1 MSDSQGAG
9 PQAQQRASLSA
20 AFRKALAAEVATLCG
35 DSKATRRRAPTGKP
49 LPPFGLYT
57 GGHLSWRHLDELIS
71 DSLRD
76 ADSSKWLDTDEVH
89 KIIYAGDWALPED
102 RHDRQIFLQAVQRVM
117 NSCFDIE
124 GERRPLG
131 GERVRYVERFQGGPP
146 TPTNF
151 RPFGFDPAS
160 VGFFKIIDWN
170 ANRRLDRMHNIGE
183 VRKVDKRE
191 ELRLHRQKE
200 DWVDPVRFR
209 GYVDEERQQ
218 TGSAC
223 PTLVGYDEDTREAGN
238 ETLRLRVAQS
248 WYFEHVAV
256 RRYLRDHPGEYDA
269 VVSRIRDA
277 DQEGGLSRVIRSAPN
292 SNIVVNVTVQSRNDR
307 VMMLR
312 RPVGARVWPAFYQA
326 GAHETMNWSEPG
338 RPIENCYELATRA
351 LREEINLADPGDYY
365 DNIVF
370 SWFGF
375 YAVEVSAYFFAHV
388 KTRLEEDELVQRVAE
403 AEGAFE
409 VTTST
414 GMSLTAR

>member
-1 MSDSQGAG
+1 M
-9 PQAQQRASLSA
+9 
-20 AFRKALAAEVATLCG
+20 V
-35 DSKATRRRAPTGKP
+35 
-49 LPPFGLYT
+49 
-57 GGHLSWRHLDELIS
+57 
-71 DSLRD
+71 
-76 ADSSKWLDTDEVH
+76 
-89 KIIYAGDWALPED
+89 
-102 RHDRQIFLQAVQRVM
+102 
-117 NSCFDIE
+117 
-124 GERRPLG
+124 
-131 GERVRYVERFQGGPP
+131 
-146 TPTNF
+146 
-151 RPFGFDPAS
+151 PFGFDPAS

-388 KTRLEEDELVQRVAE
+388 KTRLEEDELVQRAMLAPSAYEINDVDWYELDQPTVSKVLATWSDGPWRPKQDE
-403 AEGAFE
+403 QGRRY
-409 VTTST
+409 VPHTI
-414 GMSLTAR
+414 MSLLELWRVRQQRMLLSSTRVRPKRSRLTIHGLFGLSPALCTEWIECLDAIQPPSQER

>member
-1 MSDSQGAG
+1 VLLDTDSN
-9 PQAQQRASLSA
+9 
-20 AFRKALAAEVATLCG
+20 
-35 DSKATRRRAPTGKP
+35 
-49 LPPFGLYT
+49 
-57 GGHLSWRHLDELIS
+57 
-71 DSLRD
+71 
-76 ADSSKWLDTDEVH
+76 KWLDTDEVD
-89 KIIYAGDWALPED
+89 KIVRSGDHVLSDD
-102 RHDRQIFLQAVQRVM
+102 RHDRQIFLQTVQRVM
-117 NSCFDIE
+117 NSCFDTE
-124 GERRPLG
+124 ARRRPLE
-131 GERVRYVERFQGGPP
+131 GERVRYVERFLGAPP
-146 TPTNF
+146 MRTHF

-170 ANRRLDRMHNIGE
+170 AGRRLDRVHNVGE

-191 ELRLHRQKE
+191 ELRLHRQEE
-200 DWVDPVRFR
+200 DWVDPVDFSA
-209 GYVDEERQQ
+209 YVDEERQQ

-223 PTLVGYDEDTREAGN
+223 PTLVGYDEDTRERGN
-238 ETLRLRVAQS
+238 DTLRLRVAQS

-256 RRYLRDHPGEYDA
+256 RRYLRDHPQEYDG
-269 VVSRIRDA
+269 VVSRIRSA

-292 SNIVVNVTVQSRNDR
+292 SNIVINVTVQSRGDR

-338 RPIENCYELATRA
+338 SPVENCYELATRA

-375 YAVEVSAYFFAHV
+375 YAVEASAYFFAHV

-409 VTTST
+409 VDDVDWYELDRPTVGKVLATWNDGPWRPRQDEQGRQYLPHAT
-414 GMSLTAR
+414 MSLTQLWRVARQGMLTRSGDERGA